1 MLNHE
6 YFQEMAALAAIGQL
20 SATEVKV
27 LEDHLEQCASC
38 RSAGTDF
45 AGIVQAE
52 LPVVG
57 DRRDRASRL
66 RALFGAD
73 RGYRQRFIE
82 RARAEGIGFSPEVD
96 QKPVRPKVPMFT
108 LVPASTALLVFA
120 SLVFVIGVW
129 MYRSRLPAS
138 TIMSP
143 DFALQHQVDQLAVL
157 NTDLRSRVAEMAES
171 EALKAVEIQQLE
183 REQAASR
190 EQLVALRD
198 RLERAKED
206 QLALQAQLES
216 AEAQADEF
224 KSRSQENARLAGDL
238 KNELDRVRA
247 NQSASEATLAAQQDR
262 IRELSE
268 KLAAQTVLFER
279 ERELLAAGREI
290 RDLMGA
296 RNLHIIDVFDVDGKG
311 RSAKAFGRV
320 FYTEGKSLIF
330 YAFDLTPRRHSR
342 ADHAFQAWGY
352 RDPAPQFARS
362 LGIFYAD
369 DKTQNRW
376 VLKFDDPEVL
386 AEIDAVF
393 VTVEPP
399 GGSPKPTG
407 QKLLYAYLNGQP
419 NHP

>member
-6 YFQEMAALAAIGQL
+6 YFQELAALAAIGQL
-20 SATEVKV
+20 SGPEVKV
-27 LEDHLEQCASC
+27 LEDHLEKCASC

-57 DRRDRASRL
+57 DRPDRAWRL
-66 RALFGAD
+66 RTLFGAD
-73 RGYRQRFIE
+73 RGYRRRFIE
-82 RARAEGIGFSPEVD
+82 RARAEGIRFSPEVD
-96 QKPVRPKVPMFT
+96 PEPVRPRIPLIAF
-108 LVPASTALLVFA
+108 VPARTALLVLA
-120 SLVFVIGVW
+120 SLLIVIGAW
-129 MYRSRLPAS
+129 MYRSRVRSRTVETAKS
-138 TIMSP
+138 T
-143 DFALQHQVDQLAVL
+143 LQHEVDRLAAL

-183 REQAASR
+183 RGQVASR
-190 EQLVALRD
+190 EQVVALRD
-198 RLERAKED
+198 RLERANED
-206 QLALQAQLES
+206 QLALQEQLGS
-216 AEAQADEF
+216 AKAQAAEF
-224 KSRSQENARLAGDL
+224 ESRSQENLRQVSELA
-238 KNELDRVRA
+238 NELKTVRA
-247 NQSASEATLAAQQDR
+247 SQTDSESIVAAQQER

-268 KLAAQTVLFER
+268 KLAAQTAVFER

-369 DKTQNRW
+369 NKTQNRW